1 MINTKSK
8 GARNERKAMKLLE
21 ATGWY
26 CVRAAGSFGLFD
38 IVAVHPVIP
47 YVRCIQVKT
56 NKKPSKGEIELIKEF
71 TLPQNFT
78 KELWVFVDYNSE
90 PLIEYL

>member
-1 MINTKSK
+1 MIKTKAK
-8 GARNERKAMKLLE
+8 GTRSEKKAIKLLE

-26 CVRAAGSFGLFD
+26 CVRSAGSFGLFD
-38 IVAVHPVIP
+38 IIAIHPRIP

-56 NKKPSKGEIELIKEF
+56 NKKASKGEIELIKEF
-71 TLPQNFT
+71 PLPRNFV
-78 KELWVFVDYNSE
+78 KELWVFVDYERE